1 MLEASKGKIEPS
13 EPFSE
18 QIVEGTKANAARKS
32 RVGVRRGFCSHERS
46 DSKTPGFRGE
56 QPISNVIYCFSCWFM

>member
-18 QIVEGTKANAARKS
+18 QIVEGTKANAAR
-32 RVGVRRGFCSHERS
+32 SHESESTRVLFMLIHTTRKQHS
-46 DSKTPGFRGE
+46 REDKTKQYRPGL
-56 QPISNVIYCFSCWFM
+56 N